1 LKDAA
6 SASIYGARAA
16 SGVIVYTTKRG
27 KKGQKLHV
35 TYDGLYGVTQ
45 PGDGQSMMNPNDFA
59 DWTWNAQKNTALQN
73 GTDPLVQLADFNHPQ
88 FGPGANPVIPDYLSV
103 GALSGV
109 SGNVDLA
116 AERLKYNVD
125 PRLGSTYQVTAA
137 NKSGTDWYDEITR
150 TAPLYR
156 QTLGFSGSSESAR
169 YYIGLSAQNQEG
181 ILSNQSLDRYV
192 LRTNTEFD
200 VLKGWRIGESIQMT
214 YRSAQGL
221 IGDGGGAGSSDDE
234 NDILAAFRMPTII
247 PVYDVFGGYAGT
259 ASKGFNNPRNPVAN
273 RDGIKDNQAFEAG
286 VFGNVYMEVDPLPGL
301 TLRTSFGGGYGSY
314 HGLGYGRWQY
324 ENSEN
329 NSAFSFNQSSGYSYA
344 WTWTNTATYK
354 KTIGK
359 HSGEIIVGQ
368 EALNDG
374 AGWNTNQS
382 GLNPF
387 SWDPNFIN
395 MGQVTPNAPGSNQ
408 FLGVHFSSYF
418 GQIKYAFNEKYIL
431 SGVLRRDGSSR
442 FGENNRYGVFPAV
455 SGAWRISAEP
465 FMQNI
470 SFITDLKIRGGWG
483 EMGNSNNVP
492 PDNQYSLYG
501 GSLGASSY
509 DITGSNGSAT
519 TGFYRTRIG
528 NPDAKWETSVTSNI
542 GIDGQFLDGRMDF
555 VIDFW
560 KKDTRDLLL
569 AVPLPATLG
578 YNANVPVVNIA
589 NMVNQ
594 GIDLMVGMKGNVI
607 SDMTYEVTLNGSWL
621 KNEITELPPGQTY
634 ITTINP
640 GYRGINP
647 IRNQLNK
654 PISSF
659 FGYVVEKLWTT
670 NEEVLAADALDG
682 DANTIYQTGAAQ
694 GRFKYKDINGDN
706 IISDADRTWL
716 GSPVPKFTGGFN
728 FTLRYK
734 GFDLAGYVYGSFG
747 GDLFN
752 VSKWFTDFYPSFQG
766 ASISTRVTESWSP
779 TNTGA
784 TIPIF
789 ESASNFSTNTQ
800 ASSFYVED
808 GSYVRMQN
816 LTLGYNLPTATLN
829 KLKMSKFRVYIAGN
843 NLFTISGY
851 DGLDPSVGGAADTNF
866 GIDVGNYPIT
876 KQYTLGVNL
885 GF

>member
-1 LKDAA
+1 
-6 SASIYGARAA
+6 
-16 SGVIVYTTKRG
+16 
-27 KKGQKLHV
+27 
-35 TYDGLYGVTQ
+35 
-45 PGDGQSMMNPNDFA
+45 
-59 DWTWNAQKNTALQN
+59 
-73 GTDPLVQLADFNHPQ
+73 
-88 FGPGANPVIPDYLSV
+88 
-103 GALSGV
+103 
-109 SGNVDLA
+109 
-116 AERLKYNVD
+116 
-125 PRLGSTYQVTAA
+125 
-137 NKSGTDWYDEITR
+137 
-150 TAPLYR
+150 
-156 QTLGFSGSSESAR
+156 
-169 YYIGLSAQNQEG
+169 
-181 ILSNQSLDRYV
+181 
-192 LRTNTEFD
+192 
-200 VLKGWRIGESIQMT
+200 
-214 YRSAQGL
+214 
-221 IGDGGGAGSSDDE
+221 
-234 NDILAAFRMPTII
+234 
-247 PVYDVFGGYAGT
+247 
-259 ASKGFNNPRNPVAN
+259 
-273 RDGIKDNQAFEAG
+273 
-286 VFGNVYMEVDPLPGL
+286 
-301 TLRTSFGGGYGSY
+301 
-314 HGLGYGRWQY
+314 
-324 ENSEN
+324 
-329 NSAFSFNQSSGYSYA
+329 
-344 WTWTNTATYK
+344 
-354 KTIGK
+354 
-359 HSGEIIVGQ
+359 
-368 EALNDG
+368 
-374 AGWNTNQS
+374 
-382 GLNPF
+382 
-387 SWDPNFIN
+387 
-395 MGQVTPNAPGSNQ
+395 
-408 FLGVHFSSYF
+408 
-418 GQIKYAFNEKYIL
+418 
-431 SGVLRRDGSSR
+431 
-442 FGENNRYGVFPAV
+442 
-455 SGAWRISAEP
+455 
-465 FMQNI
+465 MQNI